1 MCYHRAFIGASSKV
15 TSQNEQAAKV
25 YFSGWTFFHTL
36 RSSIDGAEKCHGCFK
51 RLLGNTSLR
60 AECFIAEL
68 PTTANEASGCG
79 RVTVVSQQKTGC
91 PKDTII
97 RFDLAA

>member
-1 MCYHRAFIGASSKV
+1 MVRRNVTGASSGCW
-15 TSQNEQAAKV
+15 EQLA
-25 YFSGWTFFHTL
+25 
-36 RSSIDGAEKCHGCFK
+36 
-51 RLLGNTSLR
+51 NTSLR

-68 PTTANEASGCG
+68 PTTANETSGCG